1 MGATKKSKGRKKELW
16 GQLQAACATY
26 DKALFVNTD
35 NVTSKQISVLRKEM
49 RRIGALMICGKN
61 TMMKASINA
70 LMREP
75 QPEDEDF
82 EERKESW

>member
-1 MGATKKSKGRKKELW
+1 MGAIKKSKGRKKELW
-16 GQLQAACATY
+16 GALQAACAMY

-35 NVTSKQISVLRKEM
+35 NVTSKQISILRKEM
-49 RRIGALMICGKN
+49 RKIDALMVCGKN

-75 QPEDEDF
+75 QPEDEDY
-82 EERKESW
+82 EEKKESW